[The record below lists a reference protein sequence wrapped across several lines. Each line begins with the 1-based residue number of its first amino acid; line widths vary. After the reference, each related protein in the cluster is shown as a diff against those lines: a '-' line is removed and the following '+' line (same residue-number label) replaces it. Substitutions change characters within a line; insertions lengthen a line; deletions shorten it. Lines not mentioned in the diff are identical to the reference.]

1 VNFLKR
7 RGRLH
12 TALFIAIGLTVGG
25 LAVLAYGVHLFER
38 LELSTVDARFAVRGK
53 PPPPTD
59 IVVVGVDDVTF
70 SDTGLRWPFP
80 RDVQAKVINHLT
92 AAGAKV
98 IAEDI
103 QYTERTT
110 PMHGCGALCERL
122 AADEDNAL
130 AESIYL
136 ADRKGSKV
144 VLSTTEVG
152 RNGSTNVLG
161 GNARFVGA
169 RAANGNYLP
178 DADSV
183 IRRFPYSIQQLETF
197 PVVAAERAL
206 GHLVDPSDYPQRGA
220 WIDFVGPPGS
230 VPLLSYSRVLKGN
243 FDPKLVRGKIVVV
256 GVTAPSLQDVH
267 PTATSGGGQ
276 MPGPEIQAN
285 AIETVLRGL
294 PLRSG
299 PSWLNLLVIC
309 ILALVPPLLGL
320 RLSAVWTIASA
331 IVLGGAYAAGA
342 QYEFD
347 HGTIVAFVYPV
358 GALAISTVGSLG
370 VHYVFAAFERQRAR
384 DTFARFVP
392 EQVAHQLLAQPDG
405 DRLGGVRVVGTCMFA
420 DLRGSTQFAESL
432 PPETVVHVINRY
444 LSELTEAI
452 LGNGGTLI
460 SYLGDGFMAVF
471 GAPIAQEDHADR
483 AVSAAREI
491 LAERLPRF
499 NDWLREQGHGE
510 GFRVGIGINTG
521 PFMAG
526 NVGSEKRLEYTAMG
540 DTINTASR
548 LEGSTKESDYYVLMA
563 DSTREALVHPLEVVP
578 VGEVDVRGRH
588 GRIEVWSI
596 EDARKPH
603 DTAAALT
610 AALAPSQPAGL
621 QRVG

>member
-1 VNFLKR
+1 VTASFDFLRR

-25 LAVLAYGVHLFER
+25 LAVLAYGLHLFER
-38 LELSTVDARFAVRGK
+38 LELSTVDARFALRGK
-53 PPPPTD
+53 LTAPKD
-59 IVVVGVDDVTF
+59 VVVVGVDDTTF
-70 SDTGLRWPFP
+70 NETGLRWPFP
-80 RDVQAKVINHLT
+80 RSVQAKVISHLA

-110 PMHGCGALCERL
+110 PMPGCGAICERL
-122 AADEDNAL
+122 AGAQDEAL
-130 AESIYL
+130 AESIYY

-152 RNGSTNVLG
+152 KHGSTNVLG
-161 GNARFVGA
+161 GNARLVGA
-169 RAANGNYLP
+169 RAANGNYIP

-183 IRRFPYSIQQLETF
+183 IRRFPYQIEGLETF

-206 GHLVDPSDYPQRGA
+206 GHLLEPPEFPGRKA
-220 WIDFVGPPGS
+220 WIDFVGPPGA
-230 VPLLSYSRVLKGN
+230 VPFLSYSHVLNGK
-243 FDPKLVRGKIVVV
+243 FDPKLVRGKIVIV

-276 MPGPEIQAN
+276 MSGPEVQAN
-285 AIETVLRGL
+285 AIHTVLQGFE
-294 PLRSG
+294 LRTG
-299 PSWLNLLVIC
+299 KGWVNLLVIS
-309 ILALVPPLLGL
+309 ILGLVPSLLGL
-320 RLSAVWTIASA
+320 RFSAVWTIASA
-331 IVLGGAYAAGA
+331 IVLGGAYAVGT

-347 HGTIVAFVYPV
+347 HGTILAFVYPV
-358 GALAISTVGSLG
+358 GALAVSTIGALG

-392 EQVAHQLLAQPDG
+392 EQVAHQLLARADEEL
-405 DRLGGVRVVGTCMFA
+405 LGGARVVGTCMFT

-471 GAPIAQEDHADR
+471 GAPIEQEDHADR
-483 AVSAAREI
+483 AVRAAREM
-491 LAERLPRF
+491 LHERLPRF
-499 NDWLREQGHGE
+499 NEWLRGQGHDQS
-510 GFRVGIGINTG
+510 FRIGVGINSG

-526 NVGSEKRLEYTAMG
+526 NVGSERRLEYTAMG

-548 LEGSTKESDYYVLMA
+548 LEGSTKESEFYVLMA
-563 DSTREALVHPLEVVP
+563 DSTREALVQPLEDIVA
-578 VGEVDVRGRH
+578 VGEVDVRGRQ
-588 GRIEVWSI
+588 GKLEAWSI
-596 EDARKPH
+596 EAARKPQ
-603 DTAAALT
+603 AAAPVPL
-610 AALAPSQPAGL
+610 AAVS
-621 QRVG
+621 